1 MHYGWASRFGV
12 TDTQDDDGMT
22 GLLTLAEVTS
32 SHPAILGGKMIDLD
46 TPTDAGAVSL
56 VQVQLTPIF
65 IGLIP

>member
-1 MHYGWASRFGV
+1 MHYGWPSRFDV

-22 GLLTLAEVTS
+22 GLSALAEVT
-32 SHPAILGGKMIDLD
+32 SHPAILGGKIVDLD

>member
-22 GLLTLAEVTS
+22 GLSALTEVTS
-32 SHPAILGGKMIDLD
+32 SHPAILGGKIVDLD

-65 IGLIP
+65 NGFIP